1 MGKHRAQGKRGRREG
16 ENGLS
21 LTSKDTMAND
31 MMAAIAATRF
41 GLGARPGEIETA
53 RSDPRGFLTAQI
65 RPDGADLFTS
75 DGDNSA
81 QRLAEFRDYQ
91 MQKQMAKADGDA
103 KSPPVKDAIRMLRD
117 QTGDDFLAR
126 ARLGASTAASFRER
140 WALFWA
146 NHFTVSATKQITG
159 TVMGP
164 FEVEAIRPH
173 VFGRFEDL
181 LVASST
187 HPAMLLYLD
196 QAQSV
201 GPDSKTAV
209 YQRNKTKKAGGLNEN
224 LAREILELHTVGVDA
239 GYSQADVTEFAR
251 AMTGLSIGREQD
263 PAPFQF
269 LFRDNAHEPGT
280 RTIMGKSY
288 PQEGQAQALA
298 VMRDLAASPHTAR
311 HVSTKLAAHFV
322 SDTPPPALIARLEK
336 SYLKSGG
343 RLDDLARTLVNAPEA
358 WDPVPAK
365 FKTPYEFT
373 LSTWRAVGTQ
383 PQALGKIAPVLTSLG
398 QKPFSAPSPKGWPD
412 EAQIWCAPDALIKRL
427 RFSEAFADA
436 AADGLDPNAFAQSTL
451 GARLTPAVAKAVARA
466 ETRREAMALLL
477 MSPEF
482 QRR

>member
-1 MGKHRAQGKRGRREG
+1 
-16 ENGLS
+16 LS
-21 LTSKDTMAND
+21 LPSRDTT
-31 MMAAIAATRF
+31 AAIAATRF
-41 GLGARPGEIETA
+41 GLGARPGEIDA
-53 RSDPRGFLTAQI
+53 ALGDPRGFLIAQI
-65 RPDGADLFTS
+65 RPEGADLFRA
-75 DGDNSA
+75 DGEGSA
-81 QRLAEFRDYQ
+81 QRLSQFRDYQ
-91 MQKQMAKADGDA
+91 LRKQAAQAAQKAMGGDPA
-103 KSPPVKDAIRMLRD
+103 VPPAQDAIRMLRD

-126 ARLGASTAASFRER
+126 AQLGATTEAGFRER

-146 NHFTVSATKQITG
+146 NHFTVSATQQITG

-164 FEVEAIRPH
+164 FENEAIRPH

-201 GPDSKTAV
+201 GPGSKAAAS
-209 YQRNKTKKAGGLNEN
+209 QLKAGKKPGGLNEN
-224 LAREILELHTVGVDA
+224 LAREILELHTLGVDA

-251 AMTGLSIGREQD
+251 AMTGFSIGRDKD
-263 PAPFQF
+263 PQPFVF
-269 LFRDNAHEPGT
+269 LFRDSAHEPGA
-280 RTIMGKSY
+280 RSIMGKAY
-288 PQEGQAQALA
+288 PPEGQAQALA

-322 SDTPPPALIARLEK
+322 SDIPPPALVARLEK

-343 RLDDLARTLVNAPEA
+343 RLDDLARALINAPEA
-358 WDPVPAK
+358 WDPTPAK
-365 FKTPYEFT
+365 FKTPYEFAI
-373 LSTWRAVGTQ
+373 STWRAVGTQ
-383 PQALGKIAPVLTSLG
+383 PQALGTIAPLLTSLG

-412 EAQIWCAPDALIKRL
+412 EALAWCAPDALIKRL
-427 RFSEAFADA
+427 RFSQAFADA
-436 AADGLDPNAFAQSTL
+436 AADRLDPNALALSAL
-451 GARLTPAVAKAVARA
+451 GARLTPPVAKAVARA